1 MELEQKKRPILI
13 AAGQPSVHE
22 QLQRSGFHGRPTATP
37 TEGLQMRGRCRRKD
51 GVHTSTYS
59 LHRHS
64 TYHSGLSRCWK
75 IVSVIIASLATGPC
89 AHAKPPSMGDV
100 VSTPSLRGPRFTLEP
115 PHRLEFSNA
124 SGGELRCEA
133 LGEPAPLLVWATADS
148 VPVTVVPG
156 VRVLAE
162 DGALVFPPFPAES
175 YRQDVH
181 AASYHCIAS
190 NEIGTVASTDVHVS
204 AVVDYHYEPRVQDA
218 FVIRGNTAVLK
229 CYVPSYIRHH
239 TVVDAWIRDDGFTI
253 NASGNKEDRYS
264 LLDSGELLVHNTTAA
279 DSDRSYRCRTRHRLT
294 GHLASSTVAGKIFV
308 SDAHAVTQVKV
319 TLSLSD
325 VSTTVGAHVD
335 LPCVSHGYPLPRYT
349 WYHEDRSGR
358 RFAVAESDRL
368 QFTNGVLSILG
379 VNVLD
384 TGRYTCVARNSAGEQ
399 TIQTVLSVA
408 VPLRARL
415 QPELQ
420 TVAIGLPAEFNCT
433 VDGQP
438 INRVTW
444 RKDGAPILPDGRVE
458 LLAENRLLRIRTVRR
473 EDAGMYQCFAANDHD
488 SCQVAARLKL
498 DDMSPT
504 LEETFGSVTV
514 KRGDAVTLRC
524 RARGSPTPEIS
535 WAIDGDFLYPSQRL
549 RITAERSASDVQS
562 VLNISDARL
571 EDSGEYSCVA
581 RNDIATDAHSARVDV
596 EGAPFVRPLR
606 NVTVVSGTLLTLRCP
621 YGGYPIE
628 SLVWRKAGMVLPVNY
643 RQSVDNRG
651 RLLVQQALKFAD
663 EGEYTCAITGHS
675 QLVASGSTYVSVVVA
690 PTIDEHFFPDVVKV
704 EEGSRSRLMC
714 SVSKGDPP
722 LRFRWLK
729 NGLRI
734 SSHGERVI
742 ETTDDSS
749 IIKIGRVRFADHGEY
764 TCFVSNDASS
774 VNRSVELVVHVS
786 PRWKIEPQN
795 TSAVLTSTVI
805 MHCSADGHPPPVLT
819 WKKGERNYPRNF
831 SYIHYNFRNHQF
843 NNGSLLIREVEEA
856 DGGFYLCEADNGIGA
871 GISRLAH
878 LKVKVPPKFKEKH
891 RRLVVKKGENLQVH
905 CQAVGDPPT
914 TYIWEKNQKPID
926 TERYHIKTVEGSGG
940 KSYSLLDM
948 QEPTRDESGVYSCK
962 AKNEHGEDTSHI
974 QVIVQ
979 EPPDPPI
986 GVQVTNCTSRSA
998 TVQWQTPYNGNSP
1011 ITRYMLNY
1019 KLLNDP
1025 WNGPVSV
1032 LVILGSDTQSTVREL
1047 QPVTKYAIR
1056 VSAENALGPGEHSN
1070 QVVVTT
1076 LEEAPSGAPLSL
1088 TVHTTGS
1095 QSLKVSWKAPKK
1107 EQQHGTI
1114 LGYRVGYRVAHTD
1127 DSFQFKQVEVRRV
1140 SSHSGVAPV
1149 RNEEGDGREA
1159 EQEYVETTYL
1169 TNLHRLTKYGVVVQA
1184 YNAAGTGPASDEVIA
1199 TTLESAPPTSPS
1211 AKALPISN
1219 SSLLVQWEKEKKD
1232 DYSAT
1237 EYVLHYGTE
1246 LGEWH
1251 KVSLNSSKQSFVL
1264 DGLKC
1269 GTTYRLYM
1277 TASNSIGTGEP
1288 GAEVIVRTNG
1298 AAPISPASDTFVV
1311 TNATSASLNL
1321 AAWMTAG
1328 CPVTGFAVQYRP
1340 RFHKAWILAAD
1351 GINPGTRHYV
1361 IGDLSP
1367 SRQYQVRV
1375 VAQSDAGA
1383 TQADFSF
1390 RTTALPASVSTQ
1402 SPTAIKDQS
1411 AVPFHLNA
1419 SMVAPLAVCAILMP
1433 IAVLL
1438 VHIYFKRHRSRRN
1451 RAIEQ
1456 ESPDPSKQYFQD
1468 AVILSVF
1475 NQKEP
1480 AMKNSVASSTYY
1492 ASMSNK
1498 TMPLAIKNHRRSIE
1512 QEKWD
1517 ALAVA
1522 EAL

>member
-1 MELEQKKRPILI
+1 
-13 AAGQPSVHE
+13 
-22 QLQRSGFHGRPTATP
+22 
-37 TEGLQMRGRCRRKD
+37 
-51 GVHTSTYS
+51 
-59 LHRHS
+59 
-64 TYHSGLSRCWK
+64 
-75 IVSVIIASLATGPC
+75 
-89 AHAKPPSMGDV
+89 
-100 VSTPSLRGPRFTLEP
+100 
-115 PHRLEFSNA
+115 
-124 SGGELRCEA
+124 
-133 LGEPAPLLVWATADS
+133 
-148 VPVTVVPG
+148 
-156 VRVLAE
+156 
-162 DGALVFPPFPAES
+162 
-175 YRQDVH
+175 
-181 AASYHCIAS
+181 
-190 NEIGTVASTDVHVS
+190 
-204 AVVDYHYEPRVQDA
+204 
-218 FVIRGNTAVLK
+218 
-229 CYVPSYIRHH
+229 
-239 TVVDAWIRDDGFTI
+239 
-253 NASGNKEDRYS
+253 
-264 LLDSGELLVHNTTAA
+264 
-279 DSDRSYRCRTRHRLT
+279 
-294 GHLASSTVAGKIFV
+294 
-308 SDAHAVTQVKV
+308 
-319 TLSLSD
+319 
-325 VSTTVGAHVD
+325 
-335 LPCVSHGYPLPRYT
+335 
-349 WYHEDRSGR
+349 
-358 RFAVAESDRL
+358 
-368 QFTNGVLSILG
+368 
-379 VNVLD
+379 
-384 TGRYTCVARNSAGEQ
+384 
-399 TIQTVLSVA
+399 
-408 VPLRARL
+408 
-415 QPELQ
+415 
-420 TVAIGLPAEFNCT
+420 
-433 VDGQP
+433 
-438 INRVTW
+438 
-444 RKDGAPILPDGRVE
+444 
-458 LLAENRLLRIRTVRR
+458 
-473 EDAGMYQCFAANDHD
+473 
-488 SCQVAARLKL
+488 
-498 DDMSPT
+498 MSPT

-514 KRGDAVTLRC
+514 KRGDAVSLRC

-549 RITAERSASDVQS
+549 RITAERSPSDVES

-596 EGAPFVRPLR
+596 EGEPFVRPLR

-628 SLVWRKAGMVLPVNY
+628 SLTWRKECSHAKQMGYKLSISWQVARTKDVLCKK
-643 RQSVDNRG
+643 QSVDNRG

-764 TCFVSNDASS
+764 TCFVSNDAAS
-774 VNRSVELVVHVS
+774 VNRSVELVVHGS
-786 PRWKIEPQN
+786 
-795 TSAVLTSTVI
+795 
-805 MHCSADGHPPPVLT
+805 
-819 WKKGERNYPRNF
+819 YPRNF

-891 RRLVVKKGENLQVH
+891 RRLSVKKGENLQVH

-914 TYIWEKNQKPID
+914 TYFWEKNQKPID

-962 AKNEHGEDTSHI
+962 AKNDHGEDTSHI

-979 EPPDPPI
+979 EPPDAPV

-1011 ITRYMLNY
+1011 ITRYMLHY
-1019 KLLNDP
+1019 KLLKDP

-1047 QPVTKYAIR
+1047 QPVTEYAIR
-1056 VSAENALGPGEHSN
+1056 VSAENALGPGEHSG

-1076 LEEAPSGAPLSL
+1076 LEEGKCVQMPFLLNINNAPSPSGAPLSL

-1140 SSHSGVAPV
+1140 PGYGGVPSG
-1149 RNEEGDGREA
+1149 RNEEKDGREG
-1159 EQEYVETTYL
+1159 EHEYSKFTYRRIFEKKKKARQIVTALFGALLDGPISFVPITTF
-1169 TNLHRLTKYGVVVQA
+1169 
-1184 YNAAGTGPASDEVIA
+1184 AAP
-1199 TTLESAPPTSPS
+1199 PPTSPS
-1211 AKALPISN
+1211 IKALPLSN
-1219 SSLLVQWEKEKKD
+1219 SSLLVQWEREKKD

-1237 EYVLHYGTE
+1237 
-1246 LGEWH
+1246 
-1251 KVSLNSSKQSFVL
+1251 
-1264 DGLKC
+1264 
-1269 GTTYRLYM
+1269 
-1277 TASNSIGTGEP
+1277 
-1288 GAEVIVRTNG
+1288 
-1298 AAPISPASDTFVV
+1298 APISPASDKFVV
-1311 TNATSASLNL
+1311 TNGTSAALNL

-1328 CPVTGFAVQYRP
+1328 CPVTSFAVQYRP

-1351 GINPGTRHYV
+1351 AISPGRRHYV
-1361 IGDLSP
+1361 IGDLAP
-1367 SRQYQVRV
+1367 GRQYQVRV

-1383 TQADFSF
+1383 TQADFPF
-1390 RTTALPASVSTQ
+1390 RTAALPDSVSTQ

-1438 VHIYFKRHRSRRN
+1438 VHIYFKRHRSRRS
-1451 RAIEQ
+1451 RAIEH

-1498 TMPLAIKNHRRSIE
+1498 TLPLAIKNHRPVMQWLRLYVEPRVPVLYTGSASTTPCILSIVPSIKGHYCQTQFQSTKYE
-1512 QEKWD
+1512 LFWCY
-1517 ALAVA
+1517 LGRIN
-1522 EAL
+1522 

>member
-1 MELEQKKRPILI
+1 MVSYGYTSVEQAPKIQRFLFTAAHPRRPKAVLMEGSQ
-13 AAGQPSVHE
+13 
-22 QLQRSGFHGRPTATP
+22 T
-37 TEGLQMRGRCRRKD
+37 RGRSRRKD
-51 GVHTSTYS
+51 VLRTPTFLPRQKTPDKPGHP
-59 LHRHS
+59 
-64 TYHSGLSRCWK
+64 RCWK
-75 IVSVIIASLATGPC
+75 IATIILACLATSPC
-89 AHAKPPSMGDV
+89 AYAKPPSMVDTGP
-100 VSTPSLRGPRFTLEP
+100 TPSLRGPRFTLEP

-124 SGGELRCEA
+124 SGGEIRCEA
-133 LGEPAPLLVWATADS
+133 HGEPPPQVMWATADA
-148 VPVTVVPG
+148 VPVVLVPG
-156 VRVLAE
+156 VRLVAE
-162 DGALVFPPFPAES
+162 DGALVFPPFAAEA

-229 CYVPSYIRHH
+229 CYVPSYIRQH

-325 VSTTVGAHVD
+325 VLTTVGAHVD

-408 VPLRARL
+408 VPLSARL
-415 QPELQ
+415 EPELQ

-444 RKDGAPILPDGRVE
+444 RKDGAPLLPDGRVE
-458 LLAENRLLRIRTVRR
+458 LLAEHRLLRIRTVRR

-488 SCQVAARLKL
+488 SCQAAARLKL
-498 DDMSPT
+498 DDMSPA
-504 LEETFGSVTV
+504 LEETFASLTV
-514 KRGDAVTLRC
+514 KRGDALSLRC

-549 RITAERSASDVQS
+549 KITAERAASDVES

-651 RLLVQQALKFAD
+651 RLLVQQAQKFGD
-663 EGEYTCAITGHS
+663 EGEYTCVITGQS

-734 SSHGERVI
+734 GSHGERVI

-805 MHCSADGHPPPVLT
+805 LHCSADGHPAPVVT
-819 WKKGERNYPRNF
+819 WKKGERSYPRNF

-856 DGGFYLCEADNGIGA
+856 DGGFYLCEADNGIGS

-891 RRLVVKKGENLQVH
+891 RRLLVKKGENLQIH

-914 TYIWEKNQKPID
+914 VYIWEKNQKPID
-926 TERYHIKTVEGSGG
+926 TERYHIKTGEGSGG

-962 AKNEHGEDTSHI
+962 AKNAHGEDTSHI

-979 EPPDPPI
+979 EPPDAPV
-986 GVQVTNCTSRSA
+986 GLQVTNYTSRSA

-1011 ITRYMLNY
+1011 ITRYILHY
-1019 KLLNDP
+1019 KLLKDP

-1032 LVILGSDTQSTVREL
+1032 LVILGSDTQSTVRGL
-1047 QPVTKYAIR
+1047 QPVTEYALR
-1056 VSAENALGPGEHSN
+1056 VSAENALGPGEQSD
-1070 QVVVTT
+1070 QVVATT

-1114 LGYRVGYRVAHTD
+1114 LGYRVGYRVAHSD
-1127 DSFQFKQVEVRRV
+1127 DSFQFKQVEARAVAAYVGV
-1140 SSHSGVAPV
+1140 SSGRKQDDAREV
-1149 RNEEGDGREA
+1149 RQR

-1211 AKALPISN
+1211 IKALPLSN
-1219 SSLLVQWEKEKKD
+1219 SSLLVQWEREKKD

-1246 LGEWH
+1246 LGEWN
-1251 KVSLNSSKQSFVL
+1251 KLSLNSTKQSFVL

-1298 AAPISPASDTFVV
+1298 AAPISPQSEKFVT
-1311 TNATSASLNL
+1311 TNATSAALHL

-1328 CPVTGFAVQYRP
+1328 CPITSFAVQYRP
-1340 RFHKAWILAAD
+1340 RFHKAWLQAAD
-1351 GINPGTRHYV
+1351 TLSPGTRHYV
-1361 IGDLSP
+1361 IGDLAP
-1367 SRQYQVRV
+1367 ARQYQVRV
-1375 VAQSDAGA
+1375 VAHSDAGA
-1383 TQADFSF
+1383 TQADFPF
-1390 RTTALPASVSTQ
+1390 RTATLPASVSTQ
-1402 SPTAIKDQS
+1402 TPTAIKDQS

-1438 VHIYFKRHRSRRN
+1438 IHIYFKRHRSRRS
-1451 RAIEQ
+1451 RAIEH

-1480 AMKNSVASSTYY
+1480 ALKNSVAGSTYY

-1498 TMPLAIKNHRRSIE
+1498 TLPLAIKNSRRSID

>member
-1 MELEQKKRPILI
+1 
-13 AAGQPSVHE
+13 
-22 QLQRSGFHGRPTATP
+22 
-37 TEGLQMRGRCRRKD
+37 
-51 GVHTSTYS
+51 
-59 LHRHS
+59 
-64 TYHSGLSRCWK
+64 
-75 IVSVIIASLATGPC
+75 
-89 AHAKPPSMGDV
+89 
-100 VSTPSLRGPRFTLEP
+100 
-115 PHRLEFSNA
+115 
-124 SGGELRCEA
+124 
-133 LGEPAPLLVWATADS
+133 
-148 VPVTVVPG
+148 
-156 VRVLAE
+156 
-162 DGALVFPPFPAES
+162 
-175 YRQDVH
+175 
-181 AASYHCIAS
+181 
-190 NEIGTVASTDVHVS
+190 
-204 AVVDYHYEPRVQDA
+204 
-218 FVIRGNTAVLK
+218 
-229 CYVPSYIRHH
+229 
-239 TVVDAWIRDDGFTI
+239 
-253 NASGNKEDRYS
+253 
-264 LLDSGELLVHNTTAA
+264 
-279 DSDRSYRCRTRHRLT
+279 
-294 GHLASSTVAGKIFV
+294 
-308 SDAHAVTQVKV
+308 
-319 TLSLSD
+319 
-325 VSTTVGAHVD
+325 
-335 LPCVSHGYPLPRYT
+335 
-349 WYHEDRSGR
+349 
-358 RFAVAESDRL
+358 
-368 QFTNGVLSILG
+368 
-379 VNVLD
+379 
-384 TGRYTCVARNSAGEQ
+384 
-399 TIQTVLSVA
+399 
-408 VPLRARL
+408 
-415 QPELQ
+415 
-420 TVAIGLPAEFNCT
+420 
-433 VDGQP
+433 
-438 INRVTW
+438 
-444 RKDGAPILPDGRVE
+444 
-458 LLAENRLLRIRTVRR
+458 
-473 EDAGMYQCFAANDHD
+473 
-488 SCQVAARLKL
+488 
-498 DDMSPT
+498 MSPT

-514 KRGDAVTLRC
+514 KRGEAVSLRC

-621 YGGYPIE
+621 YGGYPLE

-663 EGEYTCAITGHS
+663 EGEYTCAITGRS

-690 PTIDEHFFPDVVKV
+690 PTIDEHFFPNVVKV

-764 TCFVSNDASS
+764 TCFVSNDAAS

-819 WKKGERNYPRNF
+819 WKKGE
-831 SYIHYNFRNHQF
+831 I
-843 NNGSLLIREVEEA
+843 
-856 DGGFYLCEADNGIGA
+856 
-871 GISRLAH
+871 
-878 LKVKVPPKFKEKH
+878 PPKFKEKH

-914 TYIWEKNQKPID
+914 TYFWEKNQKPID

-1019 KLLNDP
+1019 KLLN
-1025 WNGPVSV
+1025 
-1032 LVILGSDTQSTVREL
+1032 
-1047 QPVTKYAIR
+1047 
-1056 VSAENALGPGEHSN
+1056 
-1070 QVVVTT
+1070 
-1076 LEEAPSGAPLSL
+1076 APSGAPLSL

-1140 SSHSGVAPV
+1140 SSHSGVPPV

-1211 AKALPISN
+1211 IKALPLSN

-1232 DYSAT
+1232 DYSVT

-1246 LGEWH
+1246 LGEWN

-1298 AAPISPASDTFVV
+1298 A
-1311 TNATSASLNL
+1311 
-1321 AAWMTAG
+1321 
-1328 CPVTGFAVQYRP
+1328 
-1340 RFHKAWILAAD
+1340 
-1351 GINPGTRHYV
+1351 
-1361 IGDLSP
+1361 
-1367 SRQYQVRV
+1367 
-1375 VAQSDAGA
+1375 
-1383 TQADFSF
+1383 
-1390 RTTALPASVSTQ
+1390 VSTQ

-1498 TMPLAIKNHRRSIE
+1498 TMPLAIKNHRKPCRAGTTLACGAMNTHCANDGAATVPRILRFVPSIKAHNC
-1512 QEKWD
+1512 QT
-1517 ALAVA
+1517 
-1522 EAL
+1522 